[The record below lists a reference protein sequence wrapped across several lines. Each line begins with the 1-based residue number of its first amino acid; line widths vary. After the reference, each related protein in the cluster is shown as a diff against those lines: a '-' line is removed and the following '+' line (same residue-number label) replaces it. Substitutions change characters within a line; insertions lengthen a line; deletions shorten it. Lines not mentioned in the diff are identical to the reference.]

1 MPCSNVASNN
11 AEYSGEKKI
20 IISFDGTGGEASW
33 GDQTETDVNTGT
45 AGLSN
50 ISKMHLILGG
60 DLENNG
66 KFYDD
71 QIPLYYP
78 GVGTRGEGLLAKIK
92 YGINLGSMT
101 DIYHEALEDL
111 GKCYKKADKLYVFGF
126 SRGAA
131 TARLFCSYLQR
142 RGLKVGGEQI
152 KPKITFLGVYDT
164 VPGAISRG
172 PLNTGRYQLDVK
184 YDSWFT
190 RRQAETKMPEIVEK
204 AVHLVAVD
212 EQRVIFRPTL
222 FDKDDRVTE
231 IWCAG
236 DHSDVGGGYY
246 YDGLSDGTLTY
257 MLKALGGSFTE
268 EKGLKYRT
276 ITKDTDKSTL
286 VGPGGNEDVVKFD
299 QDMVKA
305 SDPCDPHVHNLNHG
319 AFEVVSKLM
328 GFGSRNI
335 VQFKYDEDKKKD
347 VMVDNE
353 PVLVLDN
360 VIDRVKDEN
369 NKLKDLNVDN
379 PHYTSK
385 GYRPLNLKGKKYN
398 KVNSK
403 TGSISDEVYELI
415 ENPNNGQW
423 DETVVIN
430 TK

>member
-1 MPCSNVASNN
+1 MPCSNVASKN

-33 GDQTETDVNTGT
+33 GDQTETGVNANT

-50 ISKMHLILGG
+50 ISKMHLLLGG
-60 DLENNG
+60 DLENDGN
-66 KFYDD
+66 FFDD
-71 QIPLYYP
+71 QIALYYS

-92 YGINLGSMT
+92 SAINLGSMT
-101 DIYHEALEDL
+101 DIYNEALEDL
-111 GKCYKKADKLYVFGF
+111 EKCYKKADKLYVFGF

-142 RGLKVGGEQI
+142 RGLKLGEEQI

-164 VPGAISRG
+164 VPAAINRG
-172 PLNTGRYQLDVK
+172 ISNTGRYQLDVN
-184 YDSWFT
+184 YDSWSTFWQT
-190 RRQAETKMPEIVEK
+190 ETKMPEIVEK

-212 EQRVIFRPTL
+212 EQRVQFRPTL

-236 DHSDVGGGYY
+236 NHSDVGGGYY
-246 YDGLSDGTLTY
+246 YDGLSDGALTY

-286 VGPGGNEDVVKFD
+286 VGPKGDVKVVEFD

-305 SDPCDPHVHNLNHG
+305 SNPCDPHVHNENISI
-319 AFEVVSKLM
+319 FEVASKLK

-353 PVLVLDN
+353 PILVLDN
-360 VIDRVKDEN
+360 VIDRVKDKE

-379 PHYTSK
+379 PFYTSK

-403 TGSISDEVYELI
+403 TGIISKEVYELI
-415 ENPNNGQW
+415 ENLDNGQW
-423 DETVVIN
+423 DETVIN